1 MRMRR
6 IGEGVINVGDAAQQ
20 HSGVPGSESSE
31 KQKQLGVF
39 YSHEVY
45 L

>member
-1 MRMRR
+1 MKKRR
-6 IGEGVINVGDAAQQ
+6 IRESVMNVGDVAQQ
-20 HSGVPGSESSE
+20 HNGVPGSESSE